1 MKKMHYLELPIER
14 YYITVRLV
22 TMYDKG
28 WDWDKDGAGQPPY
41 LSYEWELVNVF
52 KNNRVIPR
60 PESLTDQKISEL
72 IIEQMQNGNIDY
84 EN

>member
-1 MKKMHYLELPIER
+1 MRKMHYVELPIEA
-14 YYITVRLV
+14 YKIIVRVV
-22 TMYDKG
+22 TFYDKG
-28 WDWDKDGAGQPPY
+28 YDYDRDGGGQPPY

-60 PESLTDQKISEL
+60 PESLTDQKISDL
-72 IIEQMQNGNIDY
+72 ISEQLQNQNIDY

>member
-1 MKKMHYLELPIER
+1 MRKMHYVEIPIEA
-14 YYITVRLV
+14 YKITVRVV
-22 TMYDKG
+22 TMFDKG

-41 LSYEWELVNVF
+41 LTYEWELMLVH

-60 PESLTDQKISEL
+60 PASLTDQKINDL
-72 IIEQMQNGNIDY
+72 IQEQIQNRNIDY